1 MRELLDK
8 IGGALSKGVGGLET
22 VGSGIGSILAQ
33 MGGGYAPG
41 DLDLSDRQKRGLL
54 SANISDRIYGPGA
67 NATPQAPQFL
77 NDIRVDNERTRRMKE
92 EQALLGRIPDDG
104 SLTSS
109 MLRSQVAAGDVTG
122 AYESMYSSGLEGS
135 RKTSLIEAARIGGA
149 DEATLAMLQGF
160 DSAGIEQ
167 YLEDERTNRTTRRDG
182 DFNKSNTLRDE
193 FVAASEGFGER
204 ADKFSQIR
212 TAAIDPTAAG
222 DIAMIFAFM
231 KLLDP
236 NSVVRE
242 SEYATAANAGPL
254 VDAKTRGLYN
264 QLIQGTRLLPAQR
277 ADFMKVAAG
286 TYRDALK
293 GYEGNRSRYKTLA
306 INSDLNFDLDV
317 YPDSAPGITIEDLD
331 SIDYEGIKNR
341 ITTETPISPL
351 VTSQN
356 IVNGPNGQYA
366 AIIQAASEEF
376 GGLSDEA
383 LIAVSARMG
392 YGNDSN
398 GNPIKISNTDAEAIL
413 DMVNRAYYRIDT
425 LIDQ

>member
-1 MRELLDK
+1 MKKLLER
-8 IGGALSKGVGGLET
+8 IGGALEKGVGGLEN

-33 MGGGYAPG
+33 MGGAYAPG
-41 DLDLSDRQKRGLL
+41 DLDLNDRQKRGLL

-77 NDIRVDNERTRRMKE
+77 NDIRVDNERTRRMRE

-104 SLTSS
+104 TVQTA
-109 MLRSQVAAGDVTG
+109 MLRSQIEGGDVPG
-122 AYESMYSSGLEGS
+122 AYESIYNSGLEGS
-135 RKTSLIEAARIGGA
+135 RKTSLIEAARLGGA

-167 YLEDERTNRTTRRDG
+167 YLEDERTNRTTERDSA
-182 DFNKSNTLRDE
+182 FNKSNTLRDE

-212 TAAIDPTAAG
+212 TAATDPSAAG
-222 DIAMIFAFM
+222 DIAMIFAYM

-254 VDAKTRGLYN
+254 VDARTRGLWN

-306 INSDLNFDLDV
+306 INSDLDFDLDV
-317 YPDSAPGITIEDLD
+317 YPNSAPAITIEDLD
-331 SIDYEGIKNR
+331 SIDYDSIRDTVNNEIV
-341 ITTETPISPL
+341 SPL

-356 IVNGPNGQYA
+356 ILRANGQYA
-366 AIIQAASEEF
+366 AIIETASEEF

-383 LIAVSARMG
+383 LTAISAQMG
-392 YGNDSN
+392 YGTDSN
-398 GNPIKISNTDAEAIL
+398 GNPIRISATDAEAIL
-413 DMVNRAYYRIDT
+413 DMVNQAYDRIET
-425 LIDQ
+425 LTAQ

>member
-1 MRELLDK
+1 MSLLDR
-8 IGGALSKGVGGLET
+8 IGGALEKGVGGLET

-104 SLTSS
+104 SVQNA
-109 MLRSQVAAGDVTG
+109 MLRSQIEGGDVPG
-122 AYESMYSSGLEGS
+122 AYQSMYNSGLEGS

-149 DEATLAMLQGF
+149 DEATLKMLQGF

-167 YLEDERTNRTTRRDG
+167 YLEDERTNRTTQRDG
-182 DFNKSNTLRDE
+182 DFSKSNVLRDE
-193 FVAASEGFGER
+193 FVASSEGFGER

-212 TAAIDPTAAG
+212 TAATDPTAAG

-254 VDAKTRGLYN
+254 VDARTRGLYN

-286 TYRDALK
+286 TYRDALN

-306 INSDLNFDLDV
+306 INSDLDFDTDV

-331 SIDYEGIKNR
+331 SIDYDTIRNTKTNEG
-341 ITTETPISPL
+341 PISPL
-351 VTSQN
+351 AVNQS

-376 GGLSDEA
+376 GSLSDEA
-383 LIAVSARMG
+383 LIAVSAQMG
-392 YGNDSN
+392 YGTDSN
-398 GNPIKISNTDAEAIL
+398 GNPIKISATDAEAIL
-413 DMVNRAYYRIDT
+413 DMVNRAYDRIDT
-425 LIDQ
+425 LTDQ

>member
-1 MRELLDK
+1 MKKLLER
-8 IGGALSKGVGGLET
+8 IGGALEKGVGGLEN

-33 MGGGYAPG
+33 MGGAYAPG
-41 DLDLSDRQKRGLL
+41 DLDLNDRQKRGLL

-77 NDIRVDNERTRRMKE
+77 NDIRVDNERTRRMRE

-104 SLTSS
+104 TVQTA
-109 MLRSQVAAGDVTG
+109 MLRSQIEGGDVPG
-122 AYESMYSSGLEGS
+122 AYESMYNSGLEGS
-135 RKTSLIEAARIGGA
+135 RKTSLIQAARLGGA

-167 YLEDERTNRTTRRDG
+167 YLEDERTNRTTERDSA
-182 DFNKSNTLRDE
+182 FNKSNTLRDE

-212 TAAIDPTAAG
+212 TAATDPSAAG
-222 DIAMIFAFM
+222 DIAMIFAYM

-254 VDAKTRGLYN
+254 VDARTRGLWN

-306 INSDLNFDLDV
+306 INSDLDFDLDV
-317 YPDSAPGITIEDLD
+317 YPNSAPAITIEDLD
-331 SIDYEGIKNR
+331 SIDYDSIRDTVNNEIV
-341 ITTETPISPL
+341 SPL

-356 IVNGPNGQYA
+356 ILRANGQYA
-366 AIIQAASEEF
+366 AIIETASEEF

-383 LIAVSARMG
+383 LTAISAQMG
-392 YGNDSN
+392 YGTDSN
-398 GNPIKISNTDAEAIL
+398 GNPIRISATDAEAIL
-413 DMVNRAYYRIDT
+413 DMVNQAYDRIET
-425 LIDQ
+425 LTAQ

>member
-1 MRELLDK
+1 MMKLLDR
-8 IGGALSKGVGGLET
+8 IGGALEKGVGGLEN

-33 MGGGYAPG
+33 MGGAYAPG
-41 DLDLSDRQKRGLL
+41 DLDLNDRQKRGLL

-77 NDIRVDNERTRRMKE
+77 NDIRVDNERTRRMQE

-122 AYESMYSSGLEGS
+122 AYESMYNSGLEGS

-160 DSAGIEQ
+160 DSNGIEQ

-182 DFNKSNTLRDE
+182 DFTKSNTLRTQ
-193 FVAASEGFGER
+193 FVAASKGFSER

-212 TAAIDPTAAG
+212 TAATDPSAAG
-222 DIAMIFAFM
+222 DIAMIFAYM

-254 VDAKTRGLYN
+254 VDARTRGLYN

-286 TYRDALK
+286 TYGNALDE
-293 GYEGNRSRYKTLA
+293 YEESRTRFNTLA
-306 INSDLNFDLDV
+306 VNSDLDFDLDV
-317 YPDSAPGITIEDLD
+317 YPNSAPGITIEDLD
-331 SIDYEGIKNR
+331 SIDYDSIRNTVTSQG
-341 ITTETPISPL
+341 PISPL

-383 LIAVSARMG
+383 LTAVSARMG
-392 YGNDSN
+392 YGTDSN
-398 GNPIKISNTDAEAIL
+398 GNPIKISATDAEAIL
-413 DMVNRAYYRIDT
+413 NMVNQAYDRIDT
-425 LIDQ
+425 LTAQ